1 MEEKNE
7 ETQFENQEADVFLN
21 YALCF
26 CFFFFFFFLAAVNT
40 ISPGLSSN
48 GMEFIFSNISALGG
62 ASTSI
67 VLLSPAAGGGLVT
80 SLSLFSS
87 LCQKEK
93 GLGVFTHELQFR
105 ESWRKLGE
113 WDTPET

>member
-1 MEEKNE
+1 MKRRNLKIKKLM
-7 ETQFENQEADVFLN
+7 FLLI

-93 GLGVFTHELQFR
+93 GLWVFTDELQFR